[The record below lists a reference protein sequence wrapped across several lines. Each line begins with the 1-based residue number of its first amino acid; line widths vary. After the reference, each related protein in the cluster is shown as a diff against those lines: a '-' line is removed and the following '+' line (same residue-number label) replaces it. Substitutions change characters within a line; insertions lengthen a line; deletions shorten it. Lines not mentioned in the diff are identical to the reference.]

1 MYFLQYL
8 SSLIHSVLYRLT
20 VDHHVG
26 DISLYFWCQG
36 TLLLVIVLLL
46 HVLCLQIVHL
56 KRFQFVG
63 GKWVKSQKVVNFPF
77 DHFNPTSY
85 LAAVPKQ
92 TVIRHHQLKAEMA
105 LKESSQND
113 MSVVFLFTLNCRQS
127 KHLVRY
133 CKCFMCALLQ
143 KYK

>member
-1 MYFLQYL
+1 M
-8 SSLIHSVLYRLT
+8 SYRLT
-20 VDHHVG
+20 VHHHVG
-26 DISLYFWCQG
+26 NINLYFWCQE
-36 TLLLVIVLLL
+36 TLLVILLLL

-113 MSVVFLFTLNCRQS
+113 MLVVILFTINYPQLNLS
-127 KHLVRY
+127 LKY
-133 CKCFMCALLQ
+133 CKSFMCALLQ
-143 KYK
+143 KYN